1 MSVSSQTDSKTILKN
16 TTDKPPFKLC
26 FSNQRPIGQSDAY
39 ISKINGIL
47 NFTANFVTPK
57 FYSRENE
64 NLKNLDL
71 DDTIKRIKKEDEKI
85 PKGIYRWPLL
95 TSHTYGWWHE
105 KGIEPKDQRFQ
116 FHKKTSDLV
125 SFQMKIYAE
134 DKKTKNPNP
143 NLSSRTPIF
152 REGYLKD
159 NFYDKRN
166 RLSKDR
172 LNGE

>member
-1 MSVSSQTDSKTILKN
+1 MSVSSQTDLKRILKN

-26 FSNQRPIGQSDAY
+26 FSKQRPIGQSDAY
-39 ISKINGIL
+39 ISKIN
-47 NFTANFVTPK
+47 ANFVTPK
-57 FYSRENE
+57 FYSREHE
-64 NLKNLDL
+64 NLQNLDL
-71 DDTIKRIKKEDEKI
+71 EETIKRITKEDEKI

-134 DKKTKNPNP
+134 DKKMKIPNS
-143 NLSSRTPIF
+143 NLSSRTAIF
-152 REGYLKD
+152 RDGYSKD